1 VVPSII
7 DPVTMYCDNN
17 ETLTQSTKPQSN
29 QQTKHII
36 FHFIRQIIEMKN
48 VKIEQVSAWN
58 FFHKS
63 SQ

>member
-17 ETLTQSTKPQSN
+17 ETLTQSKKPRSN

-48 VKIEQVSAWN
+48 VKIEQVSA
-58 FFHKS
+58 
-63 SQ
+63 